1 MIQNREEK
9 RRGAPAVSVLFDIH
23 PENEDNYRIGQM
35 IDEFQKVYDADM
47 AECEGFRRK
56 QRRLGAWAD
65 RTLGAGNE
73 MSEAAKSTILDEP
86 AEFENEFQEKLGN
99 LRRKAQE
106 YRRWDPFHETI
117 VRSLWFYGYEGS
129 LTEPPCSEFGKS
141 PFRTVLKI
149 RCLESF
155 ANRSALRGFLFTQ
168 MTLISNDASSLP
180 PNSLSINK
188 QLSGELFW
196 NQLSFLPASWPK

>member
-23 PENEDNYRIGQM
+23 PENEDNHRIGQM

-56 QRRLGAWAD
+56 QRRLGAWTD

-73 MSEAAKSTILDEP
+73 ISEAAKSTILDEP
-86 AEFENEFQEKLGN
+86 AEVENEFQENLGN

-141 PFRTVLKI
+141 PFRTEDQMFGEIYTNCNAVAP
-149 RCLESF
+149 RF
-155 ANRSALRGFLFTQ
+155 PFHANVTHF
-168 MTLISNDASSLP
+168 
-180 PNSLSINK
+180 K
-188 QLSGELFW
+188 
-196 NQLSFLPASWPK
+196 

>member
-23 PENEDNYRIGQM
+23 PENEDNHRIGQM

-86 AEFENEFQEKLGN
+86 AEVENEFQENLGN

-141 PFRTVLKI
+141 PFRTEDQMFGEIYQLQ
-149 RCLESF
+149 CLHSF
-155 ANRSALRGFLFTQ
+155 Q
-168 MTLISNDASSLP
+168 MTLLLYPQFSL
-180 PNSLSINK
+180 NK

-196 NQLSFLPASWPK
+196 NPLSFLPAS